1 KEIFV
6 LRSTDIGSPQ
16 DRLGKR
22 GREADT
28 QPRSDLTP
36 PTSRRSSPIPR
47 VNTNRDTS
55 TSSRRQAKAYAR
67 RAYNSGKQVMTSD
80 LRETINARTCPI
92 TFTLEDASLF
102 DHPHSDA
109 LIITAPICGIP
120 VHRIMVDIG
129 AYTSILMLKAFN
141 KLAINPSEVCPCNN
155 RVHGFNGSIAL
166 PLGEITL
173 SIRFGGHGQTSKV
186 IIETFKVMD
195 LDNEYNAIIGRMA
208 LYKLQAVV
216 FIFHYAI
223 KFPTAD
229 GEGTHYGEQREARE
243 LFLEIP
249 SREIHMAEKIDVD
262 MGENR
267 DTQKDGQPP
276 TSDEEDK
283 TRDRGRRPG
292 KEPAKEDDILD
303 PRDQF
308 KEKKEGNRAEPSK
321 E

>member
-1 KEIFV
+1 
-6 LRSTDIGSPQ
+6 Q
-16 DRLGKR
+16 
-22 GREADT
+22 
-28 QPRSDLTP
+28 QRSDLTP
-36 PTSRRSSPIPR
+36 PTSGRSSPIPR
-47 VNTNRDTS
+47 VNTNRDTP
-55 TSSRRQAKAYAR
+55 TSSPRQAKPYAR

-92 TFTLEDASLF
+92 TFTLKDASLF

-120 VHRIMVDIG
+120 VHRIMVDTG

-141 KLAINPSEVCPCNN
+141 KLGIDPAKVCPCND
-155 RVHGFNGSIAL
+155 RVHDFNGSVAL

-173 SIRFGGHGQTSKV
+173 PIRFGGNGQTSKV
-186 IIETFKVMD
+186 IMETFKVMD
-195 LDNEYNAIIGRMA
+195 LDNEYNAIIGRTA
-208 LYKLQAVV
+208 LYKLRAVV
-216 FIFHYAI
+216 SIFHYTI

-249 SREIHMAEKIDVD
+249 SRDIHMVEKASAEVGDNQGP
-262 MGENR
+262 GEDER
-267 DTQKDGQPP
+267 PP
-276 TSDEEDK
+276 AVDEEDK

-308 KEKKEGNRAEPSK
+308 KEKKSMNRAEPS
-321 E
+321 EE